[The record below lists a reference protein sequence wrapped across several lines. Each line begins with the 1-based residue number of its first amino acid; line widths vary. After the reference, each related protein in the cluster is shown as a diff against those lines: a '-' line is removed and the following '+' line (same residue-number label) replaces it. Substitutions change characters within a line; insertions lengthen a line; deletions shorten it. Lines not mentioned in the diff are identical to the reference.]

1 MSVRP
6 PRHSPGRPA
15 SRAFPAP
22 GPSRA
27 SSSRLAR
34 LARIARIASLA
45 SLASLLL
52 LLTAAEGIQAQASPD
67 APGRMGLGFQ
77 SSWPA
82 YGLSGTYEV
91 SEKVTAQGVIGAF
104 GSLTTVSARGLYH
117 FQREEK
123 YSLYGFGTAGIWRH
137 SYRIIGVSESQ
148 TSPGV
153 GGGAGVELDW
163 RRLLDAD
170 GSGSGFPPL
179 FSTIDLGFVAASFDN
194 YNFSGLVIGAGLHY
208 RF

>member
-6 PRHSPGRPA
+6 PRHSPGGAA
-15 SRAFPAP
+15 SRAPFAP
-22 GPSRA
+22 FARFA
-27 SSSRLAR
+27 SFA
-34 LARIARIASLA
+34 A
-45 SLASLLL
+45 LLFFL
-52 LLTAAEGIQAQASPD
+52 VAAEGIQAQASPD

-91 SEKVTAQGVIGAF
+91 NEKVTAQGVIGAF
-104 GSLTTVSARGLYH
+104 GSLTTLSARGLYH

-123 YSLYGFGTAGIWRH
+123 YSLYGYGTAGIWRH
-137 SYRIIGVSESQ
+137 SFRIIGVSESQ

-163 RRLLDAD
+163 RRLLDSE
-170 GSGSGFPPL
+170 GNGSGFPPL
-179 FSTIDLGFVAASFDN
+179 FSSIDLGFVAASFDN